1 MWHNKVYDPVLNQF
15 RQATSSKHS
24 HAKPSQR
31 NRRKQCFPPSKS
43 QIWLTKMFKFPMKW
57 SDIRWK
63 LCIRNRLWNESHFR
77 PRNKSSKKITPVL
90 PRAGGL
96 RGCFN
101 GIKCIL
107 WYSTQYL
114 TIGIS
119 YHCSIPNAIY
129 PRAKKPR
136 GEGHEKTLQRH
147 WQWWTTGKNILWTIL
162 QLLL

>member
-1 MWHNKVYDPVLNQF
+1 MEAQHQ
-15 RQATSSKHS
+15 
-24 HAKPSQR
+24 
-31 NRRKQCFPPSKS
+31 KQ
-43 QIWLTKMFKFPMKW
+43 TM
-57 SDIRWK
+57 R
-63 LCIRNRLWNESHFR
+63 NESHFR

-107 WYSTQYL
+107 WYTTQYL

-162 QLLL
+162 QLLMQQYASCDLPCRKKRNKKFLRFLKEKPNVQSHIHIRTSSTTYVLQRHKQTLIAF

>member
-1 MWHNKVYDPVLNQF
+1 MFPSLKKSDLAQKCLNF
-15 RQATSSKHS
+15 
-24 HAKPSQR
+24 
-31 NRRKQCFPPSKS
+31 
-43 QIWLTKMFKFPMKW
+43 LW

-77 PRNKSSKKITPVL
+77 PRNKSSKNITPVL
-90 PRAGGL
+90 PRGAGGL

-129 PRAKKPR
+129 PRLQEPRNREERGTKKHFKDFGSGGQRAKIFY
-136 GEGHEKTLQRH
+136 GQFCNYLCSSM
-147 WQWWTTGKNILWTIL
+147 
-162 QLLL
+162 LLVIYHAERNAIKSFLDS